1 VLARDKQ
8 EGVVGSTL
16 ELYKRLIKERK
27 AYALGSGA
35 MAWAEEYQDKNTLAY
50 VNNGVLVLTNFGPDS
65 VVLPA
70 GDILVTTQHDLRIEG
85 ELEHNET
92 VWVKL

>member
-1 VLARDKQ
+1 
-8 EGVVGSTL
+8 
-16 ELYKRLIKERK
+16 
-27 AYALGSGA
+27 

-50 VNNGVLVLTNFGPDS
+50 VNNGVLVLTNFGPDP

-70 GDILVTTQHDLRIEG
+70 GEILVTTQHDLRLEG